1 MKEELEDA
9 LLFFSLSNTF
19 TKDDLKRRYRELAL
33 KYHPDRGE
41 YTSDVLFVQLMNYY
55 SYLDNY
61 LNIYYS
67 ESESQSTDSVLQN
80 PNQKIIKD
88 EYKIYKEIKTRE
100 SESILFYFK
109 SRKNLPSVELDPKQ
123 NPELTELRAKLDK
136 IKKDYNEFIKLY
148 PNSIWVADILDSIE
162 NLKVWWK

>member
-9 LLFFSLSNTF
+9 LLFFSLPRSF
-19 TKDDLKRRYRELAL
+19 TKEDLKRRYRELAL

-67 ESESQSTDSVLQN
+67 ENENQSTDSVLQN

-109 SRKNLPSVELDPKQ
+109 SRKNLPSVELDPKK

-148 PNSIWVADILDSIE
+148 PNSIWVADILDSID

>member
-9 LLFFSLSNTF
+9 LLFFSLPRSF
-19 TKDDLKRRYRELAL
+19 TKEDLKRRYRELAL

-88 EYKIYKEIKTRE
+88 EYKIYKEGVRIIKEGKT
-100 SESILFYFK
+100 
-109 SRKNLPSVELDPKQ
+109 
-123 NPELTELRAKLDK
+123 
-136 IKKDYNEFIKLY
+136 
-148 PNSIWVADILDSIE
+148 
-162 NLKVWWK
+162 

>member
-109 SRKNLPSVELDPKQ
+109 SRKNLPSVELDPKK

>member
-1 MKEELEDA
+1 MNLELEDA
-9 LLFFSLSNTF
+9 LLFFSLSKTF
-19 TKDDLKRRYRELAL
+19 TKEELKKRYRELAL

-61 LNIYYS
+61 LNLYYS
-67 ESESQSTDSVLQN
+67 ENEIQSNDFVTQ
-80 PNQKIIKD
+80 NQKVTKD

-100 SESILFYFK
+100 SEAILSYFK
-109 SRKNLPSVELDPKQ
+109 SRKNLPSVELDPKK
-123 NPELTELRAKLDK
+123 NPELNELRIKLDK
-136 IKKDYNEFIKLY
+136 IKKDYNDFIKQY
-148 PNSIWVADILDSIE
+148 PSSIWVADILDSIE

>member
-1 MKEELEDA
+1 LNEELEDA
-9 LLFFSLSNTF
+9 LLFFSLPKAF
-19 TKDDLKRRYRELAL
+19 TKEELKRRYRELAL

-55 SYLDNY
+55 SYLENY
-61 LNIYYS
+61 LNLFYS
-67 ESESQSTDSVLQN
+67 ESFGVSNDSVLHN
-80 PNQKIIKD
+80 SNQKITKD

-100 SESILFYFK
+100 SESILYYFK
-109 SRKNLPSVELDPKQ
+109 SRKNLPSVELDPKK
-123 NPELTELRAKLDK
+123 NPELNELRVKLDK